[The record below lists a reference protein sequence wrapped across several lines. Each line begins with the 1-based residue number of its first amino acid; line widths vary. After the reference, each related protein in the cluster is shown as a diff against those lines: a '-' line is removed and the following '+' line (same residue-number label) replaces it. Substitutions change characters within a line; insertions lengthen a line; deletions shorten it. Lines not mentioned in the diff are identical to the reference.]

1 MMRHELQKRA
11 FLVVTSLILTITFSG
26 LPFLPVAHAQSIPAK
41 LTDEEFWK
49 LSAESSEPDGT
60 FRSDN
65 LLSNEIWF
73 QYVLADL
80 TKVSKPGRIYLGVG
94 PEQNFTYIAA
104 TKPKM
109 VFIIDIRRGNL
120 DLQVM
125 YKALFELSKDRAEF
139 VSRLF
144 SKKRP
149 EGLTAQS
156 TVLEIFAAYTKVET
170 SEAVYNENLKAIYDH
185 LTKTHGFS
193 LSREDLSGVE
203 HVLANFYQF
212 GPDINYNSSGG
223 GNGGGNNRVSYAD
236 LMTATDENGQYRS
249 YLATEENFLFLKDL
263 EIKNLVVP
271 VVGDFQG
278 PKAIRAVSAY
288 LKSIDATVSSF
299 YLSNVEDYLQGMTFC
314 RNAATLPLDETST
327 FIRSS
332 RGGGGFNGGGLNS
345 QLGNMMSQL
354 SGCFPNGQ

>member
-11 FLVVTSLILTITFSG
+11 FLVVASLILTITFSG

-120 DLQVM
+120 DLQLM

-156 TVLEIFAAYTKVET
+156 
-170 SEAVYNENLKAIYDH
+170 
-185 LTKTHGFS
+185 
-193 LSREDLSGVE
+193 
-203 HVLANFYQF
+203 
-212 GPDINYNSSGG
+212 
-223 GNGGGNNRVSYAD
+223 
-236 LMTATDENGQYRS
+236 
-249 YLATEENFLFLKDL
+249 
-263 EIKNLVVP
+263 
-271 VVGDFQG
+271 
-278 PKAIRAVSAY
+278 
-288 LKSIDATVSSF
+288 
-299 YLSNVEDYLQGMTFC
+299 
-314 RNAATLPLDETST
+314 
-327 FIRSS
+327 
-332 RGGGGFNGGGLNS
+332 
-345 QLGNMMSQL
+345 
-354 SGCFPNGQ
+354 